1 MKQKYLRLFIFVLLL
16 SLTLVTL
23 LFTLDSQL
31 HAEKTADLSLWTDVS
46 EEDIAFRGD
55 RAIIPQKYRTV
66 QLNNVQLEQLLGEVP
81 QEEIGMTMDNESIL
95 SLPLPDGGY
104 GRFHIVE
111 SPIMAPELAAK
122 FPEIKTYAGQGID
135 DPAATLRFDVTPHG
149 FHAQV
154 LTPSGRWYIDPYF
167 HLQPETGLYLSYFGR
182 DGLSGNRQFAEPF
195 VPEPPESMK
204 QELAEGQSRSVGTHL
219 RVHRLA
225 QAATGEYTQ
234 YFGGTVPD
242 GMAAIVTAV
251 NRVTGI
257 YEVEVAIR
265 FQLVANNDQIVFTNP
280 STDPYPGAEINQANQ
295 TTIDSIIGDANY
307 DIGHVFNVGGGGYV
321 TGAMGISG
329 QKARGNTGINPP
341 TGDVFWVDFVAHEVG
356 HQYTAS
362 HTWNGNGGNCTG
374 GQWISSRAMEPGS
387 ASTIMGYAGICSSD
401 NLQSNSDAYF
411 HSTSFDQI
419 VNWTSGGNPGNVGA
433 QATGNNIPTA
443 NAGGN
448 YTIPARTPFD
458 LTGQGSDADVGDLL
472 TYQWEQ
478 YDGSSQRRALNNP
491 PTTNGPIFRSFFATS
506 SPVRSFPKMS
516 QIIANNTNAETGNC
530 PALPAGLNC
539 FSEFLPTAD
548 RTMTFR
554 FTVRDNKANGGG
566 VNNADM
572 QVTVEDNAGPFLVTA
587 PNTAVSWT
595 GGDIE
600 TVSWNVAGT
609 SAAPISCSNVNILLS
624 TDGGSTY
631 PVTVAANTPNDGSQ
645 SITVPNNPMTTARI
659 RVECANNIFF
669 DISNSNFTIIEVTDF
684 SLAVTPQEQAICSG
698 NDAVYTVA
706 VGKLG
711 GFNSNVLLTAPSAP
725 GTPSFSPNNIQ
736 PPFNSTLTITGLGVG
751 SYTFDVVGDGGGE
764 NHTDD
769 VMLTVSA
776 ALPSVPTL
784 SSPGNGDLDLEV
796 APTFSWS
803 AVADTIDYDIQIA
816 TDSGFTSIFDSAKVT
831 TNSYSGASLYPNQI
845 YYWRVK
851 SNNGCGSSS
860 YSTTFSF
867 KTIDD
872 YIIYLPVVMKN

>member
-1 MKQKYLRLFIFVLLL
+1 MKQKSFRLIIFVLLL
-16 SLTLVTL
+16 SLTMMIL
-23 LFTLDSQL
+23 LLSLGDQL
-31 HAEKTADLSLWTDVS
+31 HAEKTADSSLWTDVAT
-46 EEDIAFRGD
+46 EDIAFRGG
-55 RAIIPQKYRTV
+55 RSIIPQQYRTV
-66 QLNNVQLEQLLGEVP
+66 QLNTVQLEQLLVQAPHE
-81 QEEIGMTMDNESIL
+81 QDSLTIENESIL

-104 GRFHIVE
+104 GRFHVVE
-111 SPIMAPELAAK
+111 SPIMASELAAK

-167 HLQPETGLYLSYFGR
+167 HLQPETGLYISYFGR
-182 DGLSGNRQFAEPF
+182 DMLPNNRQFAEPF
-195 VPEPPESMK
+195 VPEPPELLRES
-204 QELAEGQSRSVGTHL
+204 QVEEQSRSVGTHL
-219 RVHRLA
+219 RIHRLA

-280 STDPYPGAEINQANQ
+280 GTDPYPGGEINQSNQ

-307 DIGHVFNVGGGGYV
+307 DIGHVFGVGGGGYV

-341 TGDVFWVDFVAHEVG
+341 TGDVFWVDFVAHEIG

-362 HTWNGNGGNCTG
+362 HTWNGTNGNCTA
-374 GQWISSRAMEPGS
+374 GQWTASRAMEIGS

-411 HSTSFDQI
+411 HATSFDQI
-419 VNWTSGGNPGNVGA
+419 VAWTTNGNPGDIGA

-443 NAGGN
+443 NAGSN
-448 YTIPARTPFD
+448 YTIPARTPFE
-458 LTGQGSDADVGDLL
+458 LTGQGSDVDVGDSL
-472 TYQWEQ
+472 TFHWEQ
-478 YDGSSQRRALNNP
+478 YDSSSQRRALNNP
-491 PTTNGPIFRSFFATS
+491 PTSNGPIFRSFFATTN
-506 SPVRSFPKMS
+506 PVRTFPKMS

-530 PALPAGLNC
+530 PALPPGLNC

-548 RTMTFR
+548 RTLTFR
-554 FTVRDNKANGGG
+554 LTVRDNRANGGG

-595 GGDIE
+595 GGDSE
-600 TVSWNVAGT
+600 TVTWDVAGT
-609 SAAPISCSNVNILLS
+609 TAAPISCSNVNILLS

-631 PVTVAANTPNDGSQ
+631 PITVEANTPNDGSQ
-645 SITVPNNPMTTARI
+645 SITVPNNPTTAARI

-698 NDAVYTVA
+698 DDAVYTVA

-725 GTPSFSPNNIQ
+725 GTPSFSPNNNQ
-736 PPFNSTLTITGLGVG
+736 PPYNSTLTITGVGVG
-751 SYTFDVVGDGGGE
+751 SYAFDVVGDGGGE
-764 NHTDD
+764 NHTDNI
-769 VMLTVSA
+769 MLTVSA
-776 ALPSVPTL
+776 ALPGVPTL
-784 SSPGNGDLDLEV
+784 SSPSNGALDLVV
-796 APTFSWS
+796 APTFNWS
-803 AVADTIDYDIQIA
+803 AVAGTIDYDIQIA
-816 TDSGFTSIFDSAKVT
+816 TDSGFASIVDSANVT
-831 TNSYSGASLYPNQI
+831 TNSYNGAYLYPNTT

-851 SNNGCGSSS
+851 SNNGCGSSN
-860 YSTTFSF
+860 YSTTFSL

-872 YIIYLPVVMKN
+872 YILYLPVVMKK